1 MKCAFNHK
9 FAVSGPRRRPRGRSR
24 ENSSDSGAFA
34 LPRPRGAVRG
44 ESCTLALT
52 AIPLGFAICAPGV
65 VLAPGALFF
74 STSFQLAV
82 LL

>member
-9 FAVSGPRRRPRGRSR
+9 FAVSGPRRCPRGRSR

-52 AIPLGFAICAPGV
+52 AIPLGFAMCAPGV
-65 VLAPGALFF
+65 VLSLPPIATAHN
-74 STSFQLAV
+74 
-82 LL
+82 